1 MLLIDDSY
9 KMDRNHPKSSLD
21 DPAILS
27 HYDLVADALLC
38 SVQTL
43 VILTFWKYLRLQL
56 SSPEGRKATGH
67 VTGRGEGRNRTHAR
81 AGPEWEESPD
91 RTNRLWGWFVRAGA
105 ALMAGR
111 RGAPLLHMAV
121 CGVAQ
126 AP

>member
-1 MLLIDDSY
+1 M
-9 KMDRNHPKSSLD
+9 NHVV
-21 DPAILS
+21 
-27 HYDLVADALLC
+27 HRVC
-38 SVQTL
+38 TL
-43 VILTFWKYLRLQL
+43 RATARAGPTRVGTTVGSCGPCTSCATREARGGL

-91 RTNRLWGWFVRAGA
+91 RTNRLWGRFVRAGA

-126 AP
+126 AQ